1 MSIRSIHVNHASV
14 IYQNHI
20 TLEEYILS
28 LEIGEWYEID
38 GHLVSRQ
45 EIGNSL
51 ILPEEFKSCVI
62 SPDNTGC
69 YVVTLR
75 MR

>member
-1 MSIRSIHVNHASV
+1 MSDAGLS
-14 IYQNHI
+14 
-20 TLEEYILS
+20 LEEYINLLTPGTRYES
-28 LEIGEWYEID
+28 GDYVILRCRADEI
-38 GHLVSRQ
+38 L
-45 EIGNSL
+45 
-51 ILPEEFKSCVI
+51 LPEGFLSCEI